1 MPVVRAS
8 EDMAGPS
15 RREGPPEWPAPDSLG
30 ADADLPL
37 LLGETLAEK
46 YVLEDVLGTGG
57 MGVVCRALHVELEQ
71 LVAVKFLRKRF
82 AQERTVVARF
92 LEEARA
98 AAALRSDHAV
108 RVMDVGQTSSGIPYY
123 VMEHLE
129 GTDLETLLVREGPL
143 RITRAL
149 DYVRQAC
156 AALHEA
162 HALGI
167 VHRDIKPE
175 NLFLATRNS
184 EKSVLKVV
192 DFGIAKRLDPAR
204 AKVVTGPQDHLGSPC
219 YMSPEQMWTPRS
231 VDTRTDV
238 WSLGVVLY
246 QLLTCRLPF
255 DGESVSE
262 VFARVA
268 SAEFTPVSALRPD
281 VDPYL
286 DAIVRR
292 CLEKSLDLRYGSV
305 DALADDLER
314 YERTV
319 LSATDPSVRFA
330 TEPVRTPSDAPVAAP
345 LRTVPPGRRPIGIWS
360 FRAAMAVALLGLVT
374 ARRGGPTPFDRV
386 RSMAAGRFFPAPL
399 AAEVPASEPPSP
411 LKLGVYVVEPFGA
424 VVVDEAGRTEV
435 GAELERERS
444 RSPSGPALTETERR
458 ERAYR
463 LYLKRHGWRPLRDV
477 LEEMDR

>member
-1 MPVVRAS
+1 MSLV
-8 EDMAGPS
+8 GPS
-15 RREGPPEWPAPDSLG
+15 ESPAGLQRSEAPPEWPAPDGTG

-37 LLGETLAEK
+37 VLGETLAEK
-46 YVLEDVLGTGG
+46 YLLEDVLGTGG
-57 MGVVCRALHVELEQ
+57 MGIVCRALHVELEQ
-71 LVAVKFLRKRF
+71 RVAVKFLRKRF
-82 AQERTVVARF
+82 ARERTVVARF

-98 AAALRSDHAV
+98 AAALRSEHAV
-108 RVMDVGQTSSGIPYY
+108 RVMDVGQTSNGIPYY

-129 GTDLETLLVREGPL
+129 GTDLETLLVLEGPL
-143 RITRAL
+143 RITKAL

-175 NLFLATRNS
+175 NLFLARRGS
-184 EKSVLKVV
+184 EKPVLKVV

-204 AKVVTGPQDHLGSPC
+204 AKVVTAPQENVGSPC

-246 QLLTCRLPF
+246 QLLTGRLPF

-268 SAEFTPVSALRPD
+268 SAEFTPVSELRPD
-281 VDPYL
+281 VDPHL

-292 CLEKSLDLRYGSV
+292 CLEKSLDLRYPSV
-305 DALADDLER
+305 DALAADLEE
-314 YERTV
+314 YETTL
-319 LSATDPSVRFA
+319 LSAADRSVRFV
-330 TEPVRTPSDAPVAAP
+330 TRPLRMPSDAPVAAP
-345 LRTVPPGRRPIGIWS
+345 IPIVPQGRRPMGMWGVFVAMLVALS
-360 FRAAMAVALLGLVT
+360 GLVAVRKGELMSLERVRRAAA
-374 ARRGGPTPFDRV
+374 ARL
-386 RSMAAGRFFPAPL
+386 FPATL
-399 AAEVPASEPPSP
+399 AGATPSEEPSP
-411 LKLGVYVVEPFGA
+411 PKIGVYVVEPFGA
-424 VVVDEAGRTEV
+424 LVADGSDGREV
-435 GAELERERS
+435 RAVRERDNPHS
-444 RSPSGPALTETERR
+444 LSGPALTETERR

-463 LYLKRHGWRPLRDV
+463 RYLKRHGWRPLREV